1 MVEYRTGDLL
11 SSDATVICHQVNCQ
25 GVMGAGLAKQV
36 RTKYPAVYTKYH
48 WVCNHY
54 DRYTLLG
61 MVQLV
66 EIAPKRYV
74 ANVFGQYKYGTEKRH
89 TDYEALRCALSKL
102 GKKFAG
108 STIALPYNMGCNLGG
123 GDWQTVLSII
133 EDTLR
138 DCQVYIYKKGV
149 KQ

>member
-1 MVEYRTGDLL
+1 MVEYRVGDLL

-36 RTKYPAVYTKYH
+36 RAKYPDVYAKYH
-48 WVCNHY
+48 WACNHY

-61 MVQLV
+61 KVQLV

-74 ANVFGQYKYGTEKRH
+74 ANVFGQYRYGTEKRH
-89 TDYEALRCALSKL
+89 TDYGALRLALSKL
-102 GKKFAG
+102 NERFAG

-123 GDWQTVLSII
+123 GDWQTVLSVI
-133 EDTLR
+133 EDTLSN
-138 DCQVYIYKKGV
+138 CQVYIYKKGGSL
-149 KQ
+149 